1 MVATLIKRIER
12 AEQDIGDNPCERCNN
27 TTVVVDSS
35 GNMNVIKDQGRLS
48 DEAAEGFYD
57 EEQPDDRCP
66 LCERQRVRVRVGWS
80 PGSSAKRA

>member
-35 GNMNVIKDQGRLS
+35 GNINVIKDQVRLTA
-48 DEAAEGFYD
+48 EASRRFHD
-57 EEQPDDRCP
+57 EERPDDRCP
-66 LCERQRVRVRVGWS
+66 LCHKQRQRIKVGW
-80 PGSSAKRA
+80 GQLR